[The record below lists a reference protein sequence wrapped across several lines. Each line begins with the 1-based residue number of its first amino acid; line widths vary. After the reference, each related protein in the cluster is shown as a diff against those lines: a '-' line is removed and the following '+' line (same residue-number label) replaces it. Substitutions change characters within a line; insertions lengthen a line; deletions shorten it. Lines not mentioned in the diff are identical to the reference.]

1 MSSPQPAPAAPV
13 AVPTDDLLLPPKGGG
28 RPAADPPADHPSA
41 DDAQAA
47 RPSASAWRELRSRPL
62 VIACT
67 AVLVLMA
74 LMAAVPDPFV
84 ALLTHDSGRCE
95 LADSRVGPSLDHPFG
110 FDLQGCDYLAQVVR
124 GSRPSLV
131 IGLAVTAGALT
142 LSVLLGLLAGYH
154 GGWVD
159 ALVSRVTD
167 VFFGLPF
174 VLGATVVLVA
184 FPDHGLGAMTLVLVA
199 LGWTTMT
206 RVMRAQVI
214 GVKDADYVQASR
226 SSGAGPIRLM
236 RRHLLPNAITPVVV
250 VAMLNVGNV
259 ISGEATLDFLGVG
272 LQYPALSWGL
282 QLNAAQA
289 YFLDFP
295 HLLAFPALFLS
306 ATVLSFILLG
316 DAVRDAYD
324 PKLR

>member
-1 MSSPQPAPAAPV
+1 MTSPPTSPPA
-13 AVPTDDLLLPPKGGG
+13 DLVLPP
-28 RPAADPPADHPSA
+28 ADPPKPR
-41 DDAQAA
+41 A
-47 RPSASAWRELRSRPL
+47 RPTGDTPSSAAWQDLRGRPL
-62 VIACT
+62 VLCSAGTLLLIS
-67 AVLVLMA
+67 
-74 LMAAVPDPFV
+74 LMAAFPEPFV

-95 LADSRVGPSLDHPFG
+95 LSDSRVGPSLAHPFG
-110 FDLQGCDYLAQVVR
+110 FDLQGCDYLGQVVR

-131 IGLAVTAGALT
+131 IGLAVTAGALL
-142 LSVLLGLLAGYH
+142 LSVLLGLLAGFY

-159 ALVSRVTD
+159 GTVSRVTD

-214 GVKDADYVQASR
+214 GAKDADYVQAAR
-226 SSGAGPIRLM
+226 STGAGPLRLM
-236 RRHLLPNAITPVVV
+236 TRHILPNAVTPVVV

-295 HLLAFPALFLS
+295 HLLAFPALFLC

>member
-1 MSSPQPAPAAPV
+1 MTGSPPAPPPAPAPPAP
-13 AVPTDDLLLPPKGGG
+13 APTRDLLLPPKRRPG
-28 RPAADPPADHPSA
+28 RGES
-41 DDAQAA
+41 
-47 RPSASAWRELRSRPL
+47 PSASAWRDLRTRPL
-62 VIACT
+62 VLACT
-67 AVLVLMA
+67 GVLLLMA
-74 LMAAVPDPFV
+74 LMAAFPKPFIAV
-84 ALLTHDSGRCE
+84 LTHDSGRCE
-95 LADSRVGPSLDHPFG
+95 LSDSRVGPSLDHPFG
-110 FDLQGCDYLAQVVR
+110 FDLQGCDYLGQVVR

-131 IGLAVTAGALT
+131 IGIVVTAGALL
-142 LSVLLGLLAGYH
+142 LSVVLGLLAGFY

-159 ALVSRVTD
+159 GLVSRVTD

-214 GVKDADYVQASR
+214 GLKDADYVQAAR
-226 SSGAGPIRLM
+226 STGARPLRLM
-236 RRHLLPNAITPVVV
+236 TRHLLPNAVTPVVV

-324 PKLR
+324 PKLK

>member
-1 MSSPQPAPAAPV
+1 MTSLQRAAEPAPPAGPPAPEPAPAKAAGPASLGRAAWCRLRERPV
-13 AVPTDDLLLPPKGGG
+13 VWACLAVV
-28 RPAADPPADHPSA
+28 
-41 DDAQAA
+41 
-47 RPSASAWRELRSRPL
+47 L
-62 VIACT
+62 VI
-67 AVLVLMA
+67 V
-74 LMAAVPDPFV
+74 LMAAVPDPFIAV
-84 ALLTHDSGRCE
+84 LTDDSGRCE
-95 LADSRVGPSLDHPFG
+95 LADSRVGPSAQHPFG

-131 IGLAVTAGALT
+131 AGLAVTAGALL
-142 LSVLLGLLAGYH
+142 LSVLLGLLAGFY

-159 ALVSRVTD
+159 TLLSRLTD

-174 VLGATVVLVA
+174 ILGATVILVA

-206 RVMRAQVI
+206 RVMRSQVI
-214 GVKDADYVQASR
+214 GVKDADYVQAAR
-226 SSGAGPIRLM
+226 STGASPVRLM
-236 RRHLLPNAITPVVV
+236 VRHILPNAVTPVVV
-250 VAMLNVGNV
+250 VAMLNIGNV

-282 QLNAAQA
+282 QLNAAQS

-295 HLLAFPALFLS
+295 HLLLFPALFLS

>member
-1 MSSPQPAPAAPV
+1 MTSPPTSPPA
-13 AVPTDDLLLPPKGGG
+13 DLVLPP
-28 RPAADPPADHPSA
+28 ADPPKPRVRPAGDTPSA
-41 DDAQAA
+41 A
-47 RPSASAWRELRSRPL
+47 AWRDLRARPL
-62 VIACT
+62 VLCSAGTLLLIS
-67 AVLVLMA
+67 
-74 LMAAVPDPFV
+74 LMAAFPEPFV
-84 ALLTHDSGRCE
+84 ALLTHDTGRCE
-95 LADSRVGPSLDHPFG
+95 LSDSRVGPSLAHPFG
-110 FDLQGCDYLAQVVR
+110 FDLQGCDYLGQVVR

-131 IGLAVTAGALT
+131 IGLAVTAGALL
-142 LSVLLGLLAGYH
+142 LSVLLGLLAGFY

-159 ALVSRVTD
+159 ATVSRVTD

-214 GVKDADYVQASR
+214 GAKDADYVQAAR
-226 SSGAGPIRLM
+226 STGAGPLRLM
-236 RRHLLPNAITPVVV
+236 SRHILPNAVTPVVV

-295 HLLAFPALFLS
+295 HLLAFPALFLC

>member
-1 MSSPQPAPAAPV
+1 
-13 AVPTDDLLLPPKGGG
+13 
-28 RPAADPPADHPSA
+28 
-41 DDAQAA
+41 
-47 RPSASAWRELRSRPL
+47 
-62 VIACT
+62 
-67 AVLVLMA
+67 
-74 LMAAVPDPFV
+74 
-84 ALLTHDSGRCE
+84 
-95 LADSRVGPSLDHPFG
+95 SRVGPSPAHPFG
-110 FDLQGCDYLAQVVR
+110 FDLQGCDFLGQVVR

-131 IGLAVTAGALT
+131 IGLAVTAGAL
-142 LSVLLGLLAGYH
+142 LVAVLLGLLAGFY

-159 ALVSRVTD
+159 ATVSRLTD

-214 GVKDADYVQASR
+214 GVKDADYVQAAR
-226 SSGAGPIRLM
+226 STGAGPLRLM
-236 RRHLLPNAITPVVV
+236 TRHILPNAVTPVVV

-295 HLLAFPALFLS
+295 HLLAFPALFLC